1 MASRD
6 DVQAKMAEFLHH
18 PIGKLQDT
26 TILTDL
32 VTDSMILVNMVI
44 ELQEDFGIRL
54 VHDDLKD
61 VKTVGQL
68 LAVFEPKMS
77 GSTTGGPHG

>member
-18 PIGKLQDT
+18 PVGKLQDAT
-26 TILTDL
+26 LLTDL

-44 ELQEDFGIRL
+44 DLQEDFGIRL
-54 VHDDLKD
+54 VQDDLKE

-68 LAVFEPKMS
+68 LDVFDRKMRR
-77 GSTTGGPHG
+77 